1 MIGRYC
7 DLNNIKEISDLSTG
21 LDFRKPEYRREV
33 FLRFYEYH
41 TKHKGHAGAVYY
53 SFPYIFNKMKLS
65 TEEKL
70 WFCFI
75 NGCSQNVISTY
86 LIFKNFPDIKN
97 LNTDL
102 LNHWFRRNYKKIG
115 WDTDRRYFKNSFVS
129 DVIHYK
135 SILNGNTQEQFF
147 SEICNTDHPR
157 LNFDKLWSVVLN
169 DYSHF
174 GRLST
179 FSYIEYLKI
188 AGLNVDCS
196 NLFLDDLKGSKSH
209 RNGLCKVLGRDDLEW
224 TKTNTPDYTKEIIDW
239 LKVEAELLLNEAK
252 ERFGCENVNYFT
264 LETTL
269 CCYKGWHRVNRRY
282 PNVYNDM
289 FSDRIKHAESNWDNI
304 DLSIFWDS
312 RKHYLP
318 KRLRIEDN
326 PNDYGLCKTK
336 QNHYRLTGEVIM
348 MDGDYKCFKN
358 NLGKQKQTTLDL

>member
-7 DLNNIKEISDLSTG
+7 DLNNIKEISNLITG

-53 SFPYIFNKMKLS
+53 SFPYIFNKMELS

-86 LIFKNFPDIKN
+86 IIFKNFPDIKN

-102 LNHWFRRNYKKIG
+102 LNDWFTRNYKKIG
-115 WDTDRRYFKNSFVS
+115 WDTDRRYFKNSFIK
-129 DVIHYK
+129 DVIHYRNLLK
-135 SILNGNTQEQFF
+135 GNTQEQFF
-147 SEICNTDHPR
+147 SNICNTDDPR
-157 LNFDKLWSVVLN
+157 LNF
-169 DYSHF
+169 
-174 GRLST
+174 G
-179 FSYIEYLKI
+179 
-188 AGLNVDCS
+188 
-196 NLFLDDLKGSKSH
+196 
-209 RNGLCKVLGRDDLEW
+209 KVLGRDDLEW
-224 TKTNTPDYTKEIIDW
+224 TKINTPDYTKEIIDW

-252 ERFGCENVNYFT
+252 KRFGDENVNYFT

-289 FSDRIKHAESNWDNI
+289 FSDRIKYAQSKWDNI
-304 DLSIFWDS
+304 DLSIFWDA
-312 RKHYLP
+312 RKHHLP

-326 PNDYGLCKTK
+326 PDDYGLCKIK
-336 QNHYRLTGEVIM
+336 QNHYRLTGQAIM

-358 NLGKQKQTTLDL
+358 NLGKQKQTTLGL